1 MERPGLEC
9 HAAARRPLDAAKRP
23 GAPSCPP
30 RPAPPGAGRTNPG
43 DRHGHHAGT
52 ARHRHP
58 RGAEGRP
65 RAGRQA
71 GGLRPRL
78 QGAARSRVHRRSSAA
93 RDLQAAQGALR
104 GSRARLLH
112 LRPCLRKAGARRAA
126 RPWPDLGDLRP
137 GGRRHRDDRLAHRAE
152 GRRGGA
158 FAGGAREVLRHAAGR
173 RALLRRRRRALAQ
186 ARRPH
191 QAGAHRRPQP
201 RHHPP
206 LQHQGRRGHGQSR
219 LRRASTGPAGEQE
232 NAMDNAN
239 ALPPPGEVI
248 VEDSG
253 TGAFSETV
261 RSGRHVLA
269 ADEPAANGGDDT
281 GPDPYGY
288 LLAALGA
295 CTAMT
300 LRMYARQKKW
310 PLQKVRVR
318 LRHDKIHAADCAT
331 CETKD
336 GKVDR
341 IERSLEL
348 DGPLDDSQR
357 QRLLE
362 IADRCPV
369 HRTLKSE
376 ILISTR
382 LDAAR

>member
-1 MERPGLEC
+1 
-9 HAAARRPLDAAKRP
+9 
-23 GAPSCPP
+23 
-30 RPAPPGAGRTNPG
+30 
-43 DRHGHHAGT
+43 
-52 ARHRHP
+52 
-58 RGAEGRP
+58 
-65 RAGRQA
+65 
-71 GGLRPRL
+71 
-78 QGAARSRVHRRSSAA
+78 
-93 RDLQAAQGALR
+93 
-104 GSRARLLH
+104 
-112 LRPCLRKAGARRAA
+112 
-126 RPWPDLGDLRP
+126 
-137 GGRRHRDDRLAHRAE
+137 
-152 GRRGGA
+152 
-158 FAGGAREVLRHAAGR
+158 
-173 RALLRRRRRALAQ
+173 
-186 ARRPH
+186 
-191 QAGAHRRPQP
+191 
-201 RHHPP
+201 
-206 LQHQGRRGHGQSR
+206 
-219 LRRASTGPAGEQE
+219 
-232 NAMDNAN
+232 MDNAN
-239 ALPPPGEVI
+239 ALPPGEVI

-281 GPDPYGY
+281 GPDPYAY

-318 LRHDKIHAADCAT
+318 LRHEKIHAADCAT
-331 CETKD
+331 CETRD

>member
-1 MERPGLEC
+1 
-9 HAAARRPLDAAKRP
+9 
-23 GAPSCPP
+23 
-30 RPAPPGAGRTNPG
+30 
-43 DRHGHHAGT
+43 
-52 ARHRHP
+52 
-58 RGAEGRP
+58 
-65 RAGRQA
+65 
-71 GGLRPRL
+71 
-78 QGAARSRVHRRSSAA
+78 
-93 RDLQAAQGALR
+93 
-104 GSRARLLH
+104 
-112 LRPCLRKAGARRAA
+112 
-126 RPWPDLGDLRP
+126 
-137 GGRRHRDDRLAHRAE
+137 
-152 GRRGGA
+152 
-158 FAGGAREVLRHAAGR
+158 
-173 RALLRRRRRALAQ
+173 
-186 ARRPH
+186 
-191 QAGAHRRPQP
+191 
-201 RHHPP
+201 
-206 LQHQGRRGHGQSR
+206 
-219 LRRASTGPAGEQE
+219 
-232 NAMDNAN
+232 MDNAN